1 MTKEQYLLN
10 LLREN
15 SRRSVSDLAKEMG
28 LSRSTVQQTM
38 ERLER
43 TGVIQGYTVKVN
55 PHYEQQ
61 RVSAYIMISAIPKKT
76 IEVVR
81 ELTKQPQLDM
91 LCSISGRYDL
101 IAQVTEET
109 TEALDKII
117 DLIAALDGVEK
128 TLSHI
133 VLSSKV
139 SR

>member
-61 RVSAYIMISAIPKKT
+61 RVSAYIMISAVPKKT

-117 DLIAALDGVEK
+117 DLIAALG
-128 TLSHI
+128 L
-133 VLSSKV
+133 
-139 SR
+139 R

>member
-61 RVSAYIMISAIPKKT
+61 RVSAYIMISAVPKKT

-101 IAQVTEET
+101 IGQVTEET

>member
-61 RVSAYIMISAIPKKT
+61 RVSAYIMISAVPKKT

-101 IAQVTEET
+101 IAQITEET

>member
-61 RVSAYIMISAIPKKT
+61 RVSAYIMISAVPKKT

-81 ELTKQPQLDM
+81 ELAKQPQLDM

-101 IAQVTEET
+101 IAQITEET

>member
-1 MTKEQYLLN
+1 MTKEQKLLK

-43 TGVIQGYTVKVN
+43 IGVIQGYTIKVN

-61 RVSAYIMISAIPKKT
+61 RVSAYIMISAVPKKT
-76 IEVVR
+76 NEVVR
-81 ELTKQPQLDM
+81 QLAKHHQLDM
-91 LCSISGRYDL
+91 LCSISGHYDL

-117 DLIAALDGVEK
+117 DLIASLDGV
-128 TLSHI
+128 
-133 VLSSKV
+133 
-139 SR
+139 

>member
-1 MTKEQYLLN
+1 
-10 LLREN
+10 
-15 SRRSVSDLAKEMG
+15 MG

-61 RVSAYIMISAIPKKT
+61 RVSAYIMISAVPKKT

>member
-61 RVSAYIMISAIPKKT
+61 RVSAYIMISAVPKKT

-117 DLIAALDGVEK
+117 DLIAALDGVER

>member
-61 RVSAYIMISAIPKKT
+61 RVSAYIMISAVPKKT

-109 TEALDKII
+109 TETLDKII

>member
-43 TGVIQGYTVKVN
+43 TGVIQGYTVKVS

-61 RVSAYIMISAIPKKT
+61 RVSAYIMISAVPKKT

-101 IAQVTEET
+101 IAQITEET

>member
-1 MTKEQYLLN
+1 MTKEQKLLK

-43 TGVIQGYTVKVN
+43 KGVIQGYTIKVN

-61 RVSAYIMISAIPKKT
+61 RVSAYIMISAVPKK
-76 IEVVR
+76 INEVVR
-81 ELTKQPQLDM
+81 QLAKHHQLDM
-91 LCSISGRYDL
+91 LCSISGHYDL
-101 IAQVTEET
+101 IAQITEET

-117 DLIAALDGVEK
+117 DLIASLDGVEK

-133 VLSSKV
+133 VLSSKF

>member
-1 MTKEQYLLN
+1 MNKEQYLLN

-61 RVSAYIMISAIPKKT
+61 RVSAYIMISAVPKKT

>member
-43 TGVIQGYTVKVN
+43 TGVIQGYTV
-55 PHYEQQ
+55 
-61 RVSAYIMISAIPKKT
+61 SAYIMISAVPKKT

>member
-61 RVSAYIMISAIPKKT
+61 RASAYIMISAVPKKT

>member
-43 TGVIQGYTVKVN
+43 TGVVQGYTVKVN

-61 RVSAYIMISAIPKKT
+61 RVSAYIMISAVPKKT

>member
-1 MTKEQYLLN
+1 MTKEQKLLK

-43 TGVIQGYTVKVN
+43 KGVIQGYTIKVN

-61 RVSAYIMISAIPKKT
+61 RVSAYIMISAVPKK
-76 IEVVR
+76 INEVVR
-81 ELTKQPQLDM
+81 QLAKHHQLDM
-91 LCSISGRYDL
+91 LCSISGHYDL
-101 IAQVTEET
+101 IAQITEET

-117 DLIAALDGVEK
+117 DLIASLDGVEK

-133 VLSSKV
+133 VLSSKFL
-139 SR
+139 R

>member
-1 MTKEQYLLN
+1 MTKEQKLLK

-43 TGVIQGYTVKVN
+43 KGVIQGYTIKVN

-61 RVSAYIMISAIPKKT
+61 RVSAYIMISAVPKK
-76 IEVVR
+76 INEIVR
-81 ELTKQPQLDM
+81 QLAKHHQLDM
-91 LCSISGRYDL
+91 LCSISGHYDL
-101 IAQVTEET
+101 IAQITEET

-117 DLIAALDGVEK
+117 DLIASLDGVEK

-133 VLSSKV
+133 VLSSKF

>member
-15 SRRSVSDLAKEMG
+15 SRRSVSDLSKEMG
-28 LSRSTVQQTM
+28 LSSSTVQQTM

>member
-1 MTKEQYLLN
+1 MTKEQKLLK

-43 TGVIQGYTVKVN
+43 KGVIQGYTIKVN

-61 RVSAYIMISAIPKKT
+61 RVSAYIMISAAPKK
-76 IEVVR
+76 INEVVR
-81 ELTKQPQLDM
+81 QLAKHHQLDM
-91 LCSISGRYDL
+91 LCSISGHYDL
-101 IAQVTEET
+101 IAQITEET

-117 DLIAALDGVEK
+117 DLIASLDGVKK

-133 VLSSKV
+133 VLSSKFL
-139 SR
+139 R

>member
-1 MTKEQYLLN
+1 MAKEQYLLN

-43 TGVIQGYTVKVN
+43 TGVIQGYTVKFN

-61 RVSAYIMISAIPKKT
+61 RVSAYIMISAVPKKT

>member
-61 RVSAYIMISAIPKKT
+61 RVSAYIMISAVPKKT

>member
-1 MTKEQYLLN
+1 MTKEQCLLN

-43 TGVIQGYTVKVN
+43 TGVIQDYTDKVN

-61 RVSAYIMISAIPKKT
+61 RVSAYIMISAVPKKT